1 MTTSTTAT
9 TTASRPGPRI
19 PPLEAPYTPAQ
30 EALLRKMTPPGAPN
44 ILALFRVLAINP
56 ALAER
61 MTAWG
66 GYLLGAQ
73 ASLPLRDREV
83 VINRVC
89 ARCGAEYE
97 WGVHVAA
104 FGRAAGFT
112 AADNAAIA
120 DQASDGQGLPARDSL
135 LLRLVDELHDSSTVS
150 DALWRELAEVWSE
163 PQLIELLML
172 AAGTTRSVTSAT
184 LRRCRWSAGLPAG
197 LACQRQA
204 CKSTLHPCDRGTAR
218 VLGECYLIDS

>member
-1 MTTSTTAT
+1 MTTFTTATT

-19 PPLEAPYTPAQ
+19 SPLEAPYTPEQ

-61 MTAWG
+61 MPAWG
-66 GYLLGAQ
+66 GYLLGPQ
-73 ASLPLRDREV
+73 GSLPLRDREV

-104 FGRAAGFT
+104 FGQAAGFT

-120 DQASDGQGLPARDSL
+120 DKASDGQGLPARDSL

-172 AAGTTRSVTSAT
+172 AGWYHAISYVCNA
-184 LRRCRWSAGLPAG
+184 
-197 LACQRQA
+197 
-204 CKSTLHPCDRGTAR
+204 AR
-218 VLGECYLIDS
+218 VPLERWAARWPRMSAPGLQERASSL

>member
-1 MTTSTTAT
+1 MTTSTTT
-9 TTASRPGPRI
+9 SYPVPRI
-19 PPLEAPYTPAQ
+19 QPLETPYEPAQ

-61 MTAWG
+61 MPAWG

-104 FGRAAGFT
+104 FGQAAGFT
-112 AADNAAIA
+112 ATDNAAIA
-120 DQASDGQGLPARDSL
+120 DKASGGQGLPARDRL

-150 DALWRELAEVWSE
+150 DALWHDLAELWSE
-163 PQLIELLML
+163 AQLIELLML
-172 AAGTTRSVTSAT
+172 AGWYHAISYVCNA
-184 LRRCRWSAGLPAG
+184 
-197 LACQRQA
+197 
-204 CKSTLHPCDRGTAR
+204 AR
-218 VLGECYLIDS
+218 VPLESWAARWPRTSVPVSAPSLREKSSSL